1 MSIQP
6 YTASVSR
13 VRDLTHDVR
22 ELEMVLVEPKDLSF
36 KPGQFISF
44 EVPREG
50 FPAPVMRPY
59 SIASP
64 PAQQGRVTL
73 VFNLVPNGPGSSYL
87 FSLREG
93 DRTTFKGP
101 AGSFYLKDD
110 GTRDL
115 LFVATGTGIAP
126 IRSMILAQLERRTS
140 QAVTLF
146 WGLRSQRDLYY
157 QEEFQ
162 SLARQHPSFFFVT
175 TLSKPEA
182 GWTGVTGRVTALVQD
197 RITSVRN
204 LAAYLCGNGGMIQ
217 EVTALVQACG
227 LCPIH
232 KEKYYD
238 DRGEP
243 TD

>member
-1 MSIQP
+1 MTIQT

-44 EVPREG
+44 EVPKEG
-50 FPAPVMRPY
+50 FPAPVVRPY

-73 VFNLVPNGPGSSYL
+73 VFNLVAGGPGSTYL
-87 FSLREG
+87 YGLRVG

-126 IRSMILAQLERRTS
+126 IRSMILAQLERGTPR
-140 QAVTLF
+140 AVTLF

-157 QEEFQ
+157 QEEFR
-162 SLARQHPSFFFVT
+162 SLAHAVPQFSFIT
-175 TLSKPEA
+175 TLSQPEE
-182 GWTGVTGRVTALVQD
+182 GWTGATGRVTSSGEEPGLVCQEPGRLSLWQQRHDPGGYGPDPGSRALSDSQGKIL
-197 RITSVRN
+197 R
-204 LAAYLCGNGGMIQ
+204 
-217 EVTALVQACG
+217 
-227 LCPIH
+227 
-232 KEKYYD
+232 
-238 DRGEP
+238 
-243 TD
+243 